1 MANIG
6 ATTAFYKVETS
17 LTRANSEVSKS
28 MERLATGKQ
37 NANAGDRSSY
47 VAMADTFRLDFVGT
61 KAGIKGASVT
71 MGYIETGMR
80 VLDSASALLSRLQE
94 LAVLGA
100 NDTNTTA
107 DHEAI
112 NLEAEAIADEF
123 NRLMTTSTYKGRD
136 VFTETAS
143 SLYVAMG
150 GRDQEMTFGIGE
162 IDYSDMYVEE
172 ANTIAGAT
180 VTQAKAFGSAAAT
193 DISQATLTAAG
204 TELDAGKVFVV
215 TTALDGTTAASAAMV
230 NGTGNNDADFDIQIL
245 GDGYTATLNGGGTGY
260 SAADTITILGSTMG
274 GTDTT
279 HDVTITVDAV
289 NAGVITE
296 FSVSGTPDFDSVPN
310 AYDDGN
316 AGTTTNGENF
326 AADTSSIFRGNSSD
340 DTAPVTSGTM
350 LAGDVLTVNT
360 AIGTGDMDA
369 NARFKE
375 VVTGDLAF
383 VAGEAYTI
391 ASLGSSDGVVDTTA
405 TNFDDA
411 TAIARAVSGIS
422 NGDTLTVGQT
432 FTVDVDASTAEM
444 AHLNSLTEGIT
455 FRKVSDVANDI
466 DGPNKDAEFNL
477 AHLPSDAVVARGIGT
492 AAETGRNGGSGLE
505 AEKTYIIR
513 SAGTGPGDYSTDI
526 GTKGGDIFAA
536 ASAVYRQNGGDT
548 AITTGA
554 ITNNDV
560 IVLSSA
566 VASTNLGNDLVL
578 DEVNTSTTAFL
589 AGHEYE
595 IVSMG
600 TSDGIV
606 DVNAFNEDAGAIA
619 RASSDIADGATLVQG
634 TKFTVDEDASVT
646 ELAFLNA
653 LSEGMTFR
661 MSSDTLT
668 KDIEAMQ
675 ALLNTARVQ
684 AGSQYAALESAVNYT
699 TDLTAQYELGFN
711 TVHDVNFSMETAH
724 LAKNQILQQAAT
736 AMLAQANSGQ
746 QGLLQLIT

>member
-71 MGYIETGMR
+71 MGYLETGMR

-136 VFTETAS
+136 VFNETAG

-150 GRDQEMTFGIGE
+150 GRDQEMTFGIGT

-172 ANTIAGAT
+172 ARTIAGAT
-180 VTQAKAFGSAAAT
+180 VTTPKAFGFSPDAAITVANAAT
-193 DISQATLTAAG
+193 
-204 TELDAGKVFVV
+204 LDAGKSYVV
-215 TTALDGTTAASAAMV
+215 SAPPETTEATYTVATDAA
-230 NGTGNNDADFDIQIL
+230 GQLF
-245 GDGYTATLNGGGTGY
+245 
-260 SAADTITILGSTMG
+260 
-274 GTDTT
+274 
-279 HDVTITVDAV
+279 
-289 NAGVITE
+289 
-296 FSVSGTPDFDSVPN
+296 
-310 AYDDGN
+310 
-316 AGTTTNGENF
+316 
-326 AADTSSIFRGNSSD
+326 ADTSAVFRGDNTD
-340 DTAPVTSGTM
+340 GVAITTGDM
-350 LAGDVLTVNT
+350 EAGDVLVVDT
-360 AIGTGDMDA
+360 AVAATDFNADAEIILREVATGDS
-369 NARFKE
+369 
-375 VVTGDLAF
+375 AF
-383 VAGEAYTI
+383 VAGESYTI
-391 ASLGSSDGVVDTTA
+391 SSLGGSNGVVDIANFALTQ
-405 TNFDDA
+405 TNTHSLDA
-411 TAIARAVSGIS
+411 GAIARAVSAIV
-422 NGDTLTVGQT
+422 DDDVLTVGQT
-432 FTVDVDASTAEM
+432 FTVDVNASTAVM
-444 AHLNSLTEGIT
+444 AGLNSLTQGMT
-455 FRKVSDVANDI
+455 FIKVSDTLTDV

-477 AHLPSDAVVARGIGT
+477 AHLPSDAVVARGMG
-492 AAETGRNGGSGLE
+492 AASETGRAGASGLE
-505 AEKTYIIR
+505 AEKTYIVR
-513 SAGTGPGDYSTDI
+513 TVGTAGNYQDNVGN
-526 GTKGGDIFAA
+526 KGGDILAA
-536 ASAVYRQNGGDT
+536 SSAVYRQNGGDT

-554 ITNNDV
+554 ITAGDV
-560 IVLSSA
+560 IVLDSA
-566 VASTNLGNDLVL
+566 VAASGLDSGFIL
-578 DEVNTSTTAFL
+578 DEVNTTSTAFL
-589 AGHEYE
+589 AGQEYE

-600 TSDGIV
+600 TSDGAV
-606 DVNAFNEDAGAIA
+606 DISSFTTDAAAIA
-619 RASSDIADGATLVQG
+619 RASSDIADGATLAQG
-634 TKFTVDEDASVT
+634 TKFTIDADASVT
-646 ELAFLNA
+646 EMAYLNA
-653 LSEGMTFR
+653 LTEGMTFR

-675 ALLNTARVQ
+675 GLLNTARVQ

-699 TDLTAQYELGFN
+699 TDLTAQYELGYN
-711 TVHDVNFSMETAH
+711 TVNDVNFSMETAH